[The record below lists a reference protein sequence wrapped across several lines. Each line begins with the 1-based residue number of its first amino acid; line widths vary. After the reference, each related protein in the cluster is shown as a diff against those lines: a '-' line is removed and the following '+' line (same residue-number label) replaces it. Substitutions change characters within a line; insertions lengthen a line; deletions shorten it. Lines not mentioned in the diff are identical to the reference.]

1 MAMSQE
7 MQDKLKAM
15 LEVAPY
21 VNIIKEDKVTGTPQ
35 ETANIILNNMTACD
49 PEILS
54 FETGRIWNRIGI
66 LNRSID
72 VYERFCQGNDELYEE
87 SLKLAFEQGKEMSPL
102 KLVKLLGRPVDK
114 NGEDAVKAYDKSID
128 AFVVSFRDMTRQG
141 KVVMEFTYYA
151 SPKQGHH
158 LTVQNLTLFKELMGE
173 GVVEKWEK
181 DKIIEIQL
189 TGQRARKV
197 DIAPSKGVKTRRDL
211 KDIPLTK

>member
-1 MAMSQE
+1 MAMTVE
-7 MQDKLKAM
+7 MQAKLKAM

-21 VNIIKEDKVTGTPQ
+21 INIIKEDKVTGTPQ
-35 ETANIILNNMTACD
+35 ETANIILQNMTACD
-49 PEILS
+49 TEILS

-66 LNRSID
+66 LNRSVDI
-72 VYERFCQGNDELYEE
+72 YEQVFQGNDELYEE
-87 SLKLAFEQGKEMSPL
+87 SVKLAKDQGSELSPL

-128 AFVVSFRDMTRQG
+128 AFVISFRDMTRQG
-141 KVVMEFTYYA
+141 KVVMECTYYA

-158 LTVQNLTLFKELMGE
+158 LTIQNLTLFKELMGE

-181 DKIIEIQL
+181 DNLVEVQL

-211 KDIPLTK
+211 PLVK